1 VERFYELIPITPAI
15 PDEPKTAA
23 VVASYTAKMG
33 AELNTVIGRTTVPLD
48 GIALHLRAGETNLG
62 DFVADAIRADAGADI
77 ALVNSGG
84 IRGDRIH
91 PAGPITRRTVIEIH
105 PFGNIVCKISIPGRV
120 LLAAL
125 NHGVAKLP
133 VAAGQF
139 PQVSGLEMRV
149 DPNAP
154 PGDRIRDLKVQGR
167 PFDPAASYTLALPDF
182 VLRGGDGYAMFDGL
196 PVLTSPEAGTL
207 MAIALE
213 RFVSAQDSI
222 SPQAEGRIVIRP

>member
-1 VERFYELIPITPAI
+1 
-15 PDEPKTAA
+15 
-23 VVASYTAKMG
+23 MG

-48 GIALHLRAGETNLG
+48 GVALHLRAGETNLG
-62 DFVADAIRADAGADI
+62 DFVADAIRADANADV

-91 PAGPITRRTVIEIH
+91 PAGPITRRSVIEIH
-105 PFGNIVCKISIPGRV
+105 PFGNIVCKIAVPGRV

-125 NHGVAKLP
+125 NHGVSRLP
-133 VAAGQF
+133 IAAGQF

-154 PGDRIRDLKVQGR
+154 VGARVRDVKVQGR
-167 PFDPAASYTLALPDF
+167 PLDAASTYTVALPDF
-182 VLRGGDGYAMFDGL
+182 VLRGGDGYSMFAGQQ
-196 PVLTSPEAGTL
+196 VLTSPEAGNL

-213 RFVSAQDSI
+213 RFVSGQESI